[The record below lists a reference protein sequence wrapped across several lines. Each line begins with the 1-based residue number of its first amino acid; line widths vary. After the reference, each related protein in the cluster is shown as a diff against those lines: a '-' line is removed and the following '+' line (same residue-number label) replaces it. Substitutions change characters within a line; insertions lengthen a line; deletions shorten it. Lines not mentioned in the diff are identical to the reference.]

1 MLAADRSLLEVNLK
15 QSAIKL
21 REKELNLY
29 TENFSAMAT
38 QAAVLAGFTTTCLIE
53 LNIPENSHPVPK
65 AFLHMSAIFSICSNI
80 ACVSLS
86 TITTIWGSGKAL
98 RGKDGSM
105 DEAVEGIND
114 ERDLIFRAFACG
126 LGGNLSTVLFACIL
140 IMDYPVMLCAA
151 TAVLYTAWL
160 IYTNAYRIQ
169 KKFFVGEAV
178 RLDDLTKYPTQ
189 LYLDPTSSRSAESN
203 ASISPLITSNQNVGR
218 RAKNVM
224 DMA

>member
-1 MLAADRSLLEVNLK
+1 MLAADRSLLEINLK

-53 LNIPENSHPVPK
+53 ISIPDNCNFIAK

-114 ERDLIFRAFACG
+114 ERDLIFRAFGCG
-126 LGGNLSTVLFACIL
+126 LAGNLCTVLFACFIL
-140 IMDYPVMLCAA
+140 MDYPIACLAA
-151 TAVLYTAWL
+151 TVVLYTAWL
-160 IYTNAYRIQ
+160 IYSNATRIQ
-169 KKFFVGEAV
+169 RKFHLADTV
-178 RLDDLTKYPTQ
+178 RLDDLTKTKAYPT
-189 LYLDPTSSRSAESN
+189 YADSSPHTDS
-203 ASISPLITSNQNVGR
+203 VGR
-218 RAKNVM
+218 RAASKNIM
-224 DMA
+224 EMA